1 MAIIQIDRPVRRRVL
16 STSGKALV
24 ATMMPEGIYM
34 REKRK
39 RTAYLVP
46 WGHVFVQGAKL
57 AADRRRADRL
67 AERAA
72 RKRNGKPRRK
82 GGR

>member
-16 STSGKALV
+16 TTSGKALV

-72 RKRNGKPRRK
+72 KKRNGKPRRK